1 MGLCFLRISCPHRDA
16 SLLSFAERMKVF
28 TILPSRLA
36 RDSELPHLSE
46 KSCPVQSES
55 GSSTIPPADD
65 PVGFTEGRK
74 DVRPI
79 CIRQRAHDA
88 IRHLL
93 IRELRKGSSQLDTL
107 GQNNRALNEVLQFP
121 DIARPV
127 V

>member
-1 MGLCFLRISCPHRDA
+1 MGSLFFRISCPHRET
-16 SLLSFAERMKVF
+16 SLLSFAERTKLFAV
-28 TILPSRLA
+28 LPCRFP

-79 CIRQRAHDA
+79 CIRQSAHDA
-88 IRHLL
+88 VRHLL
-93 IRELRKGSSQLDTL
+93 DS
-107 GQNNRALNEVLQFP
+107 
-121 DIARPV
+121 
-127 V
+127 

>member
-1 MGLCFLRISCPHRDA
+1 MGSLFLRISSQHRET
-16 SLLSFAERMKVF
+16 SLLSFAKRTKLVA
-28 TILPSRLA
+28 ILASRFA

-79 CIRQRAHDA
+79 CIRQRAHDVV
-88 IRHLL
+88 RHLL
-93 IRELRKGSSQLDTL
+93 IRELRKGSL
-107 GQNNRALNEVLQFP
+107 
-121 DIARPV
+121 
-127 V
+127 